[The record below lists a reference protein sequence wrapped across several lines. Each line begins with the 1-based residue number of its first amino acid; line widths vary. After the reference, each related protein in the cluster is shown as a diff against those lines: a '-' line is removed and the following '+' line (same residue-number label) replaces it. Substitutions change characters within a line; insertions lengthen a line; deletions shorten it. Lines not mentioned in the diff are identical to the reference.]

1 MTHNIIVTFILALL
15 ATYCYSTPVV
25 ERYLVWPPAKF
36 ISATGAPLPI
46 SSLLRRVELTS
57 NSADVS
63 TSSVFT
69 MAVSRFSARIE
80 RVRLALGAS
89 FSLEGKSPTTS
100 AVSVF
105 IKSSHDA
112 FAPPALTTVYDY
124 ELNISPNGNVHISA
138 ASVYGAVYG
147 LESLAQLLRVD
158 ESDGTFTL
166 AHNSVAITDGPNFAW
181 RGLMLDSGRRFF
193 PMGLILNIFDSMA
206 AAKLN
211 VLHLHAS
218 DECRWSVE
226 SKLFPNLTTSLMGE
240 MGGFYTQVDISVMI
254 IEAASRGIRV
264 IPEFDVPGHSRG
276 LRPLK
281 SEGIQFCDPGEGQS
295 QIYGDPANSTFN
307 VITAL
312 FEEMSTLFTDQV
324 FNMGADETSA
334 LENCTTASTFHFERA
349 LLLDIETRLNKTAAG
364 WEEIL
369 FDAGA
374 ATNKTIVYAWAR
386 ESPQQ
391 IIDLGRRAVDSASG
405 HFYMTRPGATPTD
418 WSTFWFDISTG
429 VTPASLPML
438 LGGEMSLW
446 TDTWCD
452 TNQCGVSGP
461 IPVGAAL
468 FPPSQDAF
476 FSRSAGGMIWPRGF
490 VGAAAFW
497 SYNASEDSQSTDFV
511 NAIFALNDIV
521 ATAGGLVCPSRCE
534 CTQTTSCGNPY
545 IPPPPPPFASL
556 VALTC
561 VSPTIGIDQT
571 WQLGAA
577 GTGDGILV
585 NGNSSLCVFD
595 LGGEGSYPLTV
606 DLCTS
611 GKPAT
616 WKWAGPPAP
625 ANLVS
630 TVTNAC
636 MDVRTVDFN
645 VGTYACG
652 SGSGL
657 NQTNQDFTLRADGAI
672 VSATNLCL
680 SLVRTSSPT

>member
-1 MTHNIIVTFILALL
+1 MIPRIGLLL
-15 ATYCYSTPVV
+15 AFLATGYSSPAVV
-25 ERYLVWPPAKF
+25 ERYLVWPPAKA
-36 ISATGAPLPI
+36 ISAQGAPLPI
-46 SSLLRRVELTS
+46 SSSLRRVELTA

-89 FSLEGKSPTTS
+89 FSLGDSKTPTTS

-105 IKSSHDA
+105 IQSSHDA

-138 ASVYGAVYG
+138 ASVYGVVYG
-147 LESLAQLLRVD
+147 LESLAQLLRV

-193 PMGLILNIFDSMA
+193 PMGLILNIFDSMV

-226 SKLFPNLTTSLMGE
+226 SKLFPNLTTSLVGE

-254 IEAASRGIRV
+254 VEAASRGIRV
-264 IPEFDVPGHSRG
+264 VPEFDVPGHSRG

-281 SEGIQFCDPGEGQS
+281 SEGIQFCDPGETQS

-334 LENCTTASTFHFERA
+334 LNSCTTASTFGFERA

-374 ATNKTIVYAWAR
+374 ATNETIVFAWSR
-386 ESPQQ
+386 DTPQE
-391 IIDLGRRAVDSASG
+391 IINLGRRAVESSG
-405 HFYMTRPGATPTD
+405 AHFYMTRPGATPTD
-418 WSTFWFDISTG
+418 WSSFWFDISTG
-429 VTPASLPML
+429 VTPTSLPML

-446 TDTWCD
+446 TDTWCNTD
-452 TNQCGVSGP
+452 QCGADPGAK
-461 IPVGAAL
+461 PVGSAL

-476 FSRSAGGMIWPRGF
+476 FSQSAGGMIWPRGF

-497 SYNASEDSQSTDFV
+497 SFNASEDSQSTDFV
-511 NAIFALNDIV
+511 NAIFAINDVV

-534 CTQTTSCGNPY
+534 CTQTTTCGNPY

-556 VALTC
+556 IAMPC
-561 VSPTIGIDQT
+561 VSPTVGLDQT

-577 GTGDGILV
+577 GTGTGILV

-595 LGGEGSYPLTV
+595 LDGEGTYPLTIDV
-606 DLCTS
+606 CS
-611 GKPAT
+611 SNVPAT

-630 TVTNAC
+630 LVTGAC
-636 MDVRTVDFN
+636 IDVRSSDNN
-645 VGTYACG
+645 VGTYTCG

-672 VSATNLCL
+672 ISATNLCL
-680 SLVRTSSPT
+680 TLVRSA